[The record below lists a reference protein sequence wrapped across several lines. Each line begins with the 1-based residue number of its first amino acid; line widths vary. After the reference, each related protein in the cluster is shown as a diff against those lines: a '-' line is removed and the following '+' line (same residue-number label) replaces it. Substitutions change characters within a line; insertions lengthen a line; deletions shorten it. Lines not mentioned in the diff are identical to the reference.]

1 MYPKDFSEQVLW
13 GLIYHFFLYLP
24 SALISGRLY
33 CACDSN
39 SLNLTLVL
47 IFQNK
52 ISFSLPTGSK
62 VVGD

>member
-1 MYPKDFSEQVLW
+1 MGFDLS
-13 GLIYHFFLYLP
+13 IFFWYLP

-52 ISFSLPTGSK
+52 ISFSLPTGPK
-62 VVGD
+62 VVGN